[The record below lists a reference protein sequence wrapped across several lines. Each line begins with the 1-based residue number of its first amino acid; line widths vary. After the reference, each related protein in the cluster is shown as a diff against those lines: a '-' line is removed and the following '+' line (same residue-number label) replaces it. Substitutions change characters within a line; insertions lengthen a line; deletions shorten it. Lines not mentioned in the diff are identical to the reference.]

1 MGEDIP
7 GTYGSSQSIVYEK
20 FELIYMRESGEQ
32 MKNSGIGGQAVI
44 EGVMMKNKDQYAV
57 AVRTPDGK
65 IVVDKQEY
73 KSISEKYRFLSLPL
87 LRGVVAFCESMSIGM
102 KTLTYSASF
111 YEEEEEQTKK
121 SETAESILSV
131 VMVLLAAVIAVGLFI
146 ALPWFIAEKLSTV
159 IQEEWLQALVEGG
172 IRLVIFIA
180 YVVAISFTKDIRRV
194 YMYHGAEHKTINCL
208 ERGLD
213 LTVENVKRQSKEH
226 KRCGTSFMLYVVL
239 ISILFFM
246 FIRVEQPV
254 LRFALRIV
262 LIPVVAGVS
271 YELIRFAGR
280 FDNIFVRIIS
290 LPGMWLQGLTTKEPD
305 EAMIEVAIQSVEA
318 VFDWQAFVEEVKE
331 EKLHRPHRRKRTRMV
346 AVEEDNASSEEMD
359 NFDTDTEERSVTE
372 QPVRRVAVVK
382 KADSSVRRNAYF
394 HAPKEETKSEETEH
408 DEERKETPV
417 LQERSNEPRKVA
429 ALKKAQ
435 GVRRP
440 LVAIEEVRRDSILE
454 DAEQDDDDDEILS
467 ALDKFFQ

>member
-1 MGEDIP
+1 MFVILL
-7 GTYGSSQSIVYEK
+7 GTVTNFSAISTG
-20 FELIYMRESGEQ
+20 FCDRFIYMRESGEQ

-44 EGVMMKNKDQYAV
+44 EGVMMKNKEQYAV
-57 AVRTPDGK
+57 AVRTPDDK

-73 KSISEKYRFLSLPL
+73 RSIAEKYRFLKLPL

-111 YEEEEEQTKK
+111 YEEEEKQTKK
-121 SETAESILSV
+121 SEAVESILAILT
-131 VMVLLAAVIAVGLFI
+131 VLLAAVIAVGLFI
-146 ALPWFIAEKLSTV
+146 ALPWFVAEKLSTI
-159 IQEEWLQALVEGG
+159 IQEGWLQALVEGG

-208 ERGLD
+208 ERGFD
-213 LTVENVKRQSKEH
+213 LNVENVKRQSKQH

-280 FDNIFVRIIS
+280 FDNMFVRIIS
-290 LPGMWLQGLTTKEPD
+290 LPGMWLQGLTTKEPTED
-305 EAMIEVAIQSVEA
+305 MIEVAIQSVEA

-331 EKLHRPHRRKRTRMV
+331 DRLHKPHRRKRTRMV
-346 AVEEDNASSEEMD
+346 AVEENNANTEEADSFERNVGDNAS
-359 NFDTDTEERSVTE
+359 TD
-372 QPVRRVAVVK
+372 QPIRRVAVVK
-382 KADSSVRRNAYF
+382 KADSSVRRTAYF
-394 HAPKEETKSEETEH
+394 HAPKEDVQGKEEQNATE
-408 DEERKETPV
+408 KEIPV
-417 LQERSNEPRKVA
+417 LQEQNREPRKA
-429 ALKKAQ
+429 AVLKKAQ

-440 LVAIEEVRRDSILE
+440 LVAIEEVRRDSILQ
-454 DAEQDDDDDEILS
+454 DVEQDDNDDEILS

>member
-1 MGEDIP
+1 
-7 GTYGSSQSIVYEK
+7 
-20 FELIYMRESGEQ
+20 

-57 AVRTPDGK
+57 AVRTPDDK

-73 KSISEKYRFLSLPL
+73 KSISEKYRLLNLPL

-111 YEEEEEQTKK
+111 YEEEEEQARK
-121 SETAESILSV
+121 SAATESILSI

-159 IQEEWLQALVEGG
+159 IEQGWLQALVEGG

-226 KRCGTSFMLYVVL
+226 KRCGTSFLLYVVL

-246 FIRVEQPV
+246 FIRVEQPAI
-254 LRFALRIV
+254 RFALRIV

-271 YELIRFAGR
+271 YEVLRFAGR

-290 LPGMWLQGLTTKEPD
+290 RPGMWLQGLTTKEPTED
-305 EAMIEVAIQSVEA
+305 MIEVAIQSVEA

-331 EKLHRPHRRKRTRMV
+331 ERLHKPHRRKRTRMV
-346 AVEEDNASSEEMD
+346 ALEENQSDLEEKD
-359 NFDTDTEERSVTE
+359 SFDTNAKDNSSTE

-382 KADSSVRRNAYF
+382 KADTSVRRNAYF
-394 HAPKEETKSEETEH
+394 HAPKEEAKREEKEQNK
-408 DEERKETPV
+408 DKKETPE
-417 LQERSNEPRKVA
+417 LQERSKEPRKVA
-429 ALKKAQ
+429 TLKKAQ

-440 LVAIEEVRRDSILE
+440 LVAIEEVRRDSILQ
-454 DAEQDDDDDEILS
+454 DAEQDDDDEILS
-467 ALDKFFQ
+467 ALDKFFE